1 MTEGK
6 KILLVE
12 DQRVLAQLTSME
24 LSNAGHQVTL
34 ACQGVEAL
42 ELLNKSEFD
51 LLITDL
57 YMPEMGGIELI
68 QQIKQQNLD
77 IPIIVLSASHK
88 GDVQILLS
96 ELGVD
101 QFIDKPLTGAKIA
114 LLLHLVKV
122 L

>member
-1 MTEGK
+1 MTQGK
-6 KILLVE
+6 SILLVE

-24 LSNAGHQVTL
+24 LNNAGHQVTL
-34 ACQGVEAL
+34 ASHGLEAL
-42 ELLNKSEFD
+42 TFLNEAEFD

-68 QQIKQQNLD
+68 QQIKQQKLE

-88 GDVQILLS
+88 GDVQIMLS
-96 ELGVD
+96 ELGVEH
-101 QFIDKPLTGAKIA
+101 FVDKPLTDTKIA